1 MLHLLIVLLIFILCK
16 YETVPNKLD
25 KEYMFFYSE
34 RGIVF
39 LKQNGKLFNWN
50 RKWQLCV
57 SMEIYCKSV
66 DSPNAL

>member
-1 MLHLLIVLLIFILCK
+1 MLFLLIVLLIFIWCK
-16 YETVPNKLD
+16 YETVPNELD

-34 RGIVF
+34 RRIVF
-39 LKQNGKLFNWN
+39 LKQNEKLFNWN
-50 RKWQLCV
+50 RKWQLYV